1 MFRFKIGALCAIL
14 LAAATATGCASSAKS
29 EQISSIEQQRNA
41 MQRWNHCL
49 ERHSHAV
56 TMTAVKINQLLKHNC
71 EGHKRD
77 VIAVFPRHMSKQI
90 DQMLISSAYQLLET
104 DKASM
109 ELSPQQGELIQTL
122 LR

>member
-1 MFRFKIGALCAIL
+1 MFRFKLGALCAIL
-14 LAAATATGCASSAKS
+14 FTAVTATGCASSAKS
-29 EQISSIEQQRNA
+29 EQISNIELQRNA

-49 ERHSHAV
+49 ERHSHSD
-56 TMTAVKINQLLKHNC
+56 TMTAMKISQLLEHNC

-90 DQMLISSAYQLLET
+90 DQMLISSAYQLLES
-104 DKASM
+104 DNASV